1 MGLDKVTLGG
11 ITILGW
17 LIYSY
22 VLYPFYLSPFA
33 KIPGP
38 KLAAMTSAWI
48 TWVDFGGKR
57 SETIDKLHRKHG
69 KVVRVGPN
77 ELSFTGME
85 AMQKIYG
92 AGTTFSKAAYFYNIF
107 MAYEP
112 LETSID
118 VGMVV
123 DRCLLSWIMRL
134 MLPGRNYFLRF
145 IRNHL

>member
-1 MGLDKVTLGG
+1 MAVDKLTLGG
-11 ITILGW
+11 IVILGW

-33 KIPGP
+33 KVPGP

-57 SETIDKLHRKHG
+57 SDTLDALHRKYG

-92 AGTTFSKAAYFYNIF
+92 AGTAFSKADYFYNIF
-107 MAYEP
+107 MAYDP
-112 LETSID
+112 LLDAAID
-118 VGMVV
+118 
-123 DRCLLSWIMRL
+123 C
-134 MLPGRNYFLRF
+134 
-145 IRNHL
+145 